1 MSEVQRYQVLPGSQY
16 SGTMDQI
23 PSCDGEYVLYSDYA
37 DLQAKLSA
45 VQAVADS
52 LAEAAKHLIYFH
64 MCELEGLA
72 AGKPTP
78 EQWMQAV
85 RMVEENIA
93 AYQASKEKP

>member
-1 MSEVQRYQVLPGSQY
+1 MRERAWRDKWKDPLEKAADKILESDRVNTYQKNKRAVLAALK
-16 SGTMDQI
+16 
-23 PSCDGEYVLYSDYA
+23 E
-37 DLQAKLSA
+37 K
-45 VQAVADS
+45 ADS